1 MEARLILTII
11 KLKFHKLN
19 VKIKF
24 CVKTHFPT
32 LETATPQTYFIKQRE
47 HIIVTVQ
54 PRVNDTSGM

>member
-32 LETATPQTYFIKQRE
+32 LETQFNPKSITLQGCKLAEQQ
-47 HIIVTVQ
+47 
-54 PRVNDTSGM
+54 